1 MNVEQRLSQ
10 VINIKVDKTRG
21 IIIDAQGVMLPDA
34 IRLCLTAIEA
44 LCKKTLDRAP
54 DDLKLALEE
63 DMYEQIN
70 MGASA
75 LLDRAFPNVTAR
87 PDLTVDAILE
97 AETALFEKQGKKYVD
112 AYNESAQSVIDQ
124 LEHTPAP
131 KKTKKAKKNG
141 NT

>member
-10 VINIKVDKTRG
+10 SISIKVDQTRG

-44 LCKKTLDRAP
+44 LCKQTLDRAP
-54 DDLKLALEE
+54 DNLKLALEE

-70 MGASA
+70 IGASA

-97 AETALFEKQGKKYVD
+97 AENALFEKQGKKYVD
-112 AYNESAQSVIDQ
+112 AYNSSAQAVIDQ

-131 KKTKKAKKNG
+131 KKTKKAKQNG